1 MPLQKLQFQ
10 PGVNKEST
18 SYSNEGGWY
27 DMDKVRFRMGYPE
40 KIGGWTK
47 LGIKSFLGSCR
58 ALHSW
63 RTTNL
68 NNYLGV
74 GTSEKYY
81 IESGQGYYDI
91 TPIRQTTEPDRNIS
105 VFPIGVSA
113 SGSVGEVSAD
123 TPSNT
128 ASLTGSAGTG
138 SAGQVSVTTD
148 ADVTV
153 VIENGVSST
162 GFVGSVTASVTT
174 GNVSVTLTGVEAE
187 GSAAVSAVVSTSS
200 ETSNI
205 TLSATNGSSEIT
217 VTETNHG
224 AVVGDFVT
232 FTEALSLGGNIT
244 AEVLNQEYQISDI
257 IDDNNYK
264 FLAREV
270 ATLSEITIDG
280 EYTPTLVV
288 ANASDTGD
296 GGEFINAAYQINVG
310 LDTSVFGNGWGA
322 GSWGRGAWGS
332 AAVVDVKSDTLRLWT
347 HDNFGEDQI
356 INVYNGGIYY
366 WDASAISALD
376 TRAVSISDLAG
387 SIDAPT
393 VAAKVIVSDVD
404 RHVIAF
410 GANPLGSSTQDPLL
424 IRFSDQENVL
434 DWRPTTTNTAGDLL
448 VGSGS
453 RIVTAAETR
462 QQILVFT
469 DVSVHAMQYLGP
481 PFTFGIN
488 MISQNVT
495 IASPNSVIPIEDNVF
510 WMGKNEFYIY
520 TGAVQKLPCTVRDYV
535 FSDFNEGQAEKVF
548 AASNTAFSE
557 VWWYYPSAN
566 SDTVNRYVVYNY
578 QQNIWYY
585 GTLSRG
591 AWIDRGVQENPI
603 AAGIDGYLYY
613 QENGFDDGSTNPASA
628 INAYIESS
636 QFDIGDGNNF
646 SFVSRIIPDVTFR
659 NSTAIT
665 PSVTLTM
672 KARNFPGGAYLQ
684 EDDNAV
690 SKTASVPVE
699 QFTNQV
705 YVRLRGRSMAL
716 RVESDQVGVGWRLGS
731 PRMDVRQDGRR

>member
-1 MPLQKLQFQ
+1 
-10 PGVNKEST
+10 
-18 SYSNEGGWY
+18 
-27 DMDKVRFRMGYPE
+27 
-40 KIGGWTK
+40 
-47 LGIKSFLGSCR
+47 
-58 ALHSW
+58 
-63 RTTNL
+63 
-68 NNYLGV
+68 
-74 GTSEKYY
+74 
-81 IESGQGYYDI
+81 
-91 TPIRQTTEPDRNIS
+91 
-105 VFPIGVSA
+105 
-113 SGSVGEVSAD
+113 
-123 TPSNT
+123 
-128 ASLTGSAGTG
+128 
-138 SAGQVSVTTD
+138 
-148 ADVTV
+148 
-153 VIENGVSST
+153 
-162 GFVGSVTASVTT
+162 
-174 GNVSVTLTGVEAE
+174 
-187 GSAAVSAVVSTSS
+187 
-200 ETSNI
+200 
-205 TLSATNGSSEIT
+205 
-217 VTETNHG
+217 
-224 AVVGDFVT
+224 
-232 FTEALSLGGNIT
+232 
-244 AEVLNQEYQISDI
+244 
-257 IDDNNYK
+257 
-264 FLAREV
+264 
-270 ATLSEITIDG
+270 
-280 EYTPTLVV
+280 
-288 ANASDTGD
+288 
-296 GGEFINAAYQINVG
+296 
-310 LDTSVFGNGWGA
+310 
-322 GSWGRGAWGS
+322 
-332 AAVVDVKSDTLRLWT
+332 
-347 HDNFGEDQI
+347 
-356 INVYNGGIYY
+356 
-366 WDASAISALD
+366 
-376 TRAVSISDLAG
+376 
-387 SIDAPT
+387 
-393 VAAKVIVSDVD
+393 
-404 RHVIAF
+404 
-410 GANPLGSSTQDPLL
+410 
-424 IRFSDQENVL
+424 
-434 DWRPTTTNTAGDLL
+434 LL

-535 FSDFNEGQAEKVF
+535 FSDFNESQSEKVF

>member
-1 MPLQKLQFQ
+1 MPLTKLQFN
-10 PGVNKEST
+10 PGINKEST

-47 LGIKSFLGSCR
+47 LGIKSFLGTCR

-63 RTTNL
+63 KTISL

-74 GTSEKYY
+74 GTSDKYY
-81 IESGQGYYDI
+81 IEEGQGYYDI
-91 TPIRQTTEPDRNIS
+91 TPIRETTAAGD
-105 VFPIGVSA
+105 VTFSA
-113 SGSVGEVSAD
+113 
-123 TPSNT
+123 T
-128 ASLTGSAGTG
+128 ASS
-138 SAGQVSVTTD
+138 SV
-148 ADVTV
+148 
-153 VIENGVSST
+153 
-162 GFVGSVTASVTT
+162 
-174 GNVSVTLTGVEAE
+174 
-187 GSAAVSAVVSTSS
+187 
-200 ETSNI
+200 
-205 TLSATNGSSEIT
+205 IT
-217 VTETNHG
+217 VSDTDHG
-224 AVVGDFVT
+224 AVEGV
-232 FTEALSLGGNIT
+232 SLGGTIT
-244 AEVLNQEYQISDI
+244 ADVLNQEYK
-257 IDDNNYK
+257 IDEIVNDNSYK
-264 FLAREV
+264 ITAREV
-270 ATLSEITIDG
+270 NTVADITVDG
-280 EYTPTLVV
+280 TYTPV
-288 ANASDTGD
+288 AVTANGSDTGN
-296 GGEFINAAYQINVG
+296 GGSSVVGAYQINSG
-310 LDTSVFGNGWGA
+310 LETSIFGNGWGA
-322 GSWGRGAWGS
+322 GFWGRGTWGS
-332 AAVVDVKSDTLRLWT
+332 GATIDALTDTLRLWS
-347 HDNFGEDQI
+347 HDNFGEDLI
-356 INVYNGGIYY
+356 INPYNGGIYY
-366 WDASAISALD
+366 WDASVVSALD

-393 VAAKVIVSDVD
+393 VAAKVLVSDVD

-453 RIVTAAETR
+453 RIVTAVETR

-488 MISQNVT
+488 MISENVT
-495 IASPNSVIPIEDNVF
+495 IASPNSAVAVEDNVF
-510 WMGKNEFYIY
+510 WMGANEFYTY

-535 FSDFNEGQAEKVF
+535 FSDFNDGQAEKVF

-557 VWWYYPSAN
+557 IWWFYPSSN
-566 SDTVNRYVVYNY
+566 SDTVDRYVVYNY

-585 GTLSRG
+585 GTLARG
-591 AWIDRGVQENPI
+591 AWVDRGVENYPI

-636 QFDIGDGNNF
+636 QFDLGDGNNF
-646 SFVSRIIPDVTFR
+646 SFVSRVIPDVTFR
-659 NSTAIT
+659 NSTAAS
-665 PSVTLTM
+665 PSVTFTM

-716 RVESDQVGVGWRLGS
+716 RVESSNTGVGWRLGS

>member
-47 LGIKSFLGSCR
+47 LGIKSFLGTCR

-63 RTTNL
+63 KTISL

-74 GTSEKYY
+74 GTSDKYY
-81 IESGQGYYDI
+81 IEQGQGYYDI
-91 TPIRQTTEPDRNIS
+91 TPIRETTAAGD
-105 VFPIGVSA
+105 VTFSA
-113 SGSVGEVSAD
+113 
-123 TPSNT
+123 T
-128 ASLTGSAGTG
+128 ASS
-138 SAGQVSVTTD
+138 SV
-148 ADVTV
+148 
-153 VIENGVSST
+153 
-162 GFVGSVTASVTT
+162 
-174 GNVSVTLTGVEAE
+174 
-187 GSAAVSAVVSTSS
+187 
-200 ETSNI
+200 
-205 TLSATNGSSEIT
+205 IT
-217 VTETNHG
+217 VSDTDHG
-224 AVVGDFVT
+224 AVEGDFVT
-232 FTEALSLGGNIT
+232 FSGAVSLGGTIT
-244 AEVLNQEYQISDI
+244 ADVLNQEYK
-257 IDDNNYK
+257 IDEIVNDNSYK
-264 FLAREV
+264 ITAREV
-270 ATLSEITIDG
+270 DTVADITVDG
-280 EYTPTLVV
+280 TYTPV
-288 ANASDTGD
+288 AVTANGSDTGN
-296 GGEFINAAYQINVG
+296 GGSSVVGAYQINTG
-310 LDTSVFGNGWGA
+310 LETSIFGNGWGA
-322 GSWGRGAWGS
+322 GFWGRGTWGS
-332 AAVVDVKSDTLRLWT
+332 GATIDALTDTLRLWS
-347 HDNFGEDQI
+347 HDNFGEDLI
-356 INVYNGGIYY
+356 INPYNGGIYY
-366 WDASAISALD
+366 WDASVVSALD

-393 VAAKVIVSDVD
+393 VAAKVLVSDVD

-453 RIVTAAETR
+453 RIVTAVETR

-488 MISQNVT
+488 MISENVT
-495 IASPNSVIPIEDNVF
+495 IASPNSAVAVEDNVF
-510 WMGKNEFYIY
+510 WMGANEFYTY

-535 FSDFNEGQAEKVF
+535 FSDFNDGQAEKVF

-557 VWWYYPSAN
+557 IWWFYPSSN
-566 SDTVNRYVVYNY
+566 SDTVDRYVVYNY

-585 GTLSRG
+585 GTLARG
-591 AWIDRGVQENPI
+591 AWVDRGVENYPI

-636 QFDIGDGNNF
+636 QFDLGDGNNF
-646 SFVSRIIPDVTFR
+646 SFVSRVIPDVTFR
-659 NSTAIT
+659 NSTAAS
-665 PSVTLTM
+665 PSVTFTM

-684 EDDNAV
+684 ENDNAV

-716 RVESDQVGVGWRLGS
+716 RVESSNTGVGWRLGS